1 VERLDRI
8 AEGAG
13 ISLIALALRWLLMRD
28 EVTGIILGVSRMEQ
42 LEANMA
48 AADGPVLD
56 AATLAACDAVWE
68 GLRGVAPAASR

>member
-28 EVTGIILGVSRMEQ
+28 EVAGIILGVSRLEQ

-56 AATLAACDAVWE
+56 AATLGACDEVWDT
-68 GLRGVAPAASR
+68 LRGAAPAASR